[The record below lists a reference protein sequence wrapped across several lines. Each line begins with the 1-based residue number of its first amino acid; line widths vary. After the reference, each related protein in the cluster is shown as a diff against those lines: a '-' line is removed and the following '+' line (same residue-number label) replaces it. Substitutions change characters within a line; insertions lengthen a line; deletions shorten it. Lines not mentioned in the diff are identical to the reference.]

1 MKKLAIALIGISTL
15 VACKKD
21 ETGNLNVNITGLED
35 LGSNYAY
42 EGWLIVDGSPVS
54 AGIFNVDAN
63 GNMDKTSFELNQD
76 DIDGATA
83 YVLTIEPSP
92 DSDPAPSSTH
102 IVAGDFSGGNASV
115 TIGHGSALGNSFASS
130 TGSYILAT
138 PTDGMMNNENSGI
151 WFLDPAA
158 GPGASLDLPT
168 LPAGWKYEGWA
179 VVNGTPV
186 STGTFTDVAA
196 ADEAA
201 PYSGNMAGPP
211 FPGEDLLMNAPS
223 GLTFPTDLAGG
234 TAVISIE
241 PYPDNSTAPFLLKP
255 LVGMIPANA
264 IDHTSYDMDNNA
276 SASSPTG
283 TVSR

>member
-1 MKKLAIALIGISTL
+1 MKKLTIALIGISTL

-21 ETGNLNVNITGLED
+21 EKGNLNVNITGLED

-63 GNMDKTSFELNQD
+63 GNMDKTSFELDQD
-76 DIDGATA
+76 DIDGASA

-92 DSDPAPSSTH
+92 DSDSDPSSTH
-102 IVAGDFSGGNASV
+102 IVAGDFSGGSASV

-130 TGSYILAT
+130 AGSYILAT

-201 PYSGNMAGPP
+201 PYSGSMAGPP

-264 IDHTSYDMDNNA
+264 VDHTSYDMDNNA